1 MLISLALGSIVLAG
15 AFQLQRAFSRQSARE
30 EMIAEMQQS
39 LRVSRQTME
48 RMIRAAG
55 SGLPAGPIPVTN
67 CSGGTTNYYAIQ
79 YSNSNAIAPSATVF
93 DPKNTFD
100 ANPQD
105 ADQDPDWIRIIS
117 GPPSSVEGAAGDSG
131 AGLQVTE
138 AGNFAVGDQFA
149 IVDTAT
155 SPATV
160 CVREVTGITGA
171 HGGSLKHSGGASCV
185 NPGTDTCLNAVQ
197 AGNHWPVLVRRLTG
211 SSVVFRVDNTTNPA
225 TPQLQVSFSPIDL
238 PADAPRS
245 WQTLAQNIE
254 DLQVALVMDDGRVCG
269 AAGYSVDDPALCDP
283 TKVKAVRFTL
293 TARSSS
299 PVVGTLADRPGGG
312 YADVAAT
319 VYTQAGGDSYLR
331 RTITTEVQLRNQ

>member
-39 LRVSRQTME
+39 LRVSRQTIE

-55 SGLPAGPIPVTN
+55 SGLPPGPISVNN
-67 CSGGTTNYYAIQ
+67 CSGGTSTYYAIQ

-93 DPKNTFD
+93 DPKTTFD
-100 ANPQD
+100 ATPGD
-105 ADQDPDWIRIIS
+105 TDPDPDWLRIIS
-117 GPPSSVEGAAGDSG
+117 GPPASVEGGTSDSG
-131 AGLQVTE
+131 AGIQVTE
-138 AGNFAVGDQFA
+138 AGSFTVGDQFA

-155 SPATV
+155 NPATV
-160 CVREVTGITGA
+160 CIREVTQITGA
-171 HGGSLKHSGGASCV
+171 HGGSLKHNGGVSCV
-185 NPGTDTCLNAVQ
+185 NPATDTCLSAIN

-211 SSVVFRVDNTTNPA
+211 STVIFRVDNTTNPA

-238 PADAPRS
+238 PAGAPRS

-254 DLQVALVMDDGRVCG
+254 DLQVALVMNDGRVCG

-299 PVVGTLADRPGGG
+299 PAVGTLADRPGGG
-312 YADVAAT
+312 YADVAPVT
-319 VYTQAGGDSYLR
+319 YSQSTGDSYLR